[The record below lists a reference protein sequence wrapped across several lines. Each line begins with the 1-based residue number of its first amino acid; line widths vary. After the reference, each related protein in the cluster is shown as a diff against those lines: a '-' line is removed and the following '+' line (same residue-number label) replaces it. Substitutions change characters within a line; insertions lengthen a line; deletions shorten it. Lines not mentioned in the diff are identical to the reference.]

1 MSVFESG
8 KPVKSLL
15 AEYVD
20 GGPGCVR
27 DDCDLRESF
36 DKVQLDSDISM
47 INEKVRRC
55 VSCGKSWTEKYQNGA
70 RIS

>member
-1 MSVFESG
+1 MSQFEYG
-8 KPVKSLL
+8 KHVNTLL

-27 DDCDLRESF
+27 DDC
-36 DKVQLDSDISM
+36 QLAETFSRSLLTSDPGVLE
-47 INEKVRRC
+47 EKTKRC
-55 VSCGKSWTEKYQNGA
+55 ISCGKTWMEKYQNGA

>member
-1 MSVFESG
+1 MSIFQSG
-8 KPVKSLL
+8 KPIKSLL

-27 DDCDLRESF
+27 DVCST
-36 DKVQLDSDISM
+36 LDSFSKSLLNSDQSM
-47 INEKVRRC
+47 IEEKTVRC
-55 VSCGKSWTEKYQNGA
+55 LSCGKSWMEKYQNGV

>member
-1 MSVFESG
+1 MNIFDSG
-8 KPVKSLL
+8 KPVRSLL

-36 DKVQLDSDISM
+36 NNVQLDSSISM
-47 INEKVRRC
+47 IEEKVKRC
-55 VSCGKSWTEKYQNGA
+55 ISCGKSWTEKYQNGTK
-70 RIS
+70 IS